1 MATLSRLPLA
11 FFPFFALLPSVHAFQ
26 QAFPSPV
33 IRPASVSAQ
42 TPPNPALAL
51 EEALKKQRASL
62 EIQRQA
68 IHTQLGQ
75 KIPAAQSSAV
85 LAEQFITPLITFSQP
100 AVNQADCP
108 ALDRSKINDL
118 VSVAAQKQSL
128 DPALLKAVIRQES
141 GFKPCVV
148 SSRGAQGLMQLMPAT
163 ARELHVSNPFD
174 PEQNI
179 RAGAAYLKQMLER
192 YGGDL
197 RLALV
202 GYNAGPGRA
211 DQGDETPYP
220 LETQNY
226 VANILNDVGLDQA
239 DADEIKEDLAPANDA
254 AEQAEPAN
262 RDTKPALNAIKP
274 VFTTAP
280 ETKLSGW
287 PTKP

>member
-1 MATLSRLPLA
+1 M
-11 FFPFFALLPSVHAFQ
+11 F
-26 QAFPSPV
+26 
-33 IRPASVSAQ
+33 AQ

-62 EIQRQA
+62 ERQRQA

-75 KIPAAQSSAV
+75 KPPAAGSRAV
-85 LAEQFITPLITFSQP
+85 LVEQFITPLITFNQ
-100 AVNQADCP
+100 AAFDQVAFNQADCP
-108 ALDRSKINDL
+108 AVDPSKIDDL

-163 ARELHVSNPFD
+163 ARELHVSNAFD

-179 RAGAAYLKQMLER
+179 RGGAAYLKQMLER

-211 DQGDETPYP
+211 DQGEETPYP

-226 VANILNDVGLDQA
+226 VANILAALGMDQP
-239 DADEIKEDLAPANDA
+239 DAAGTKEDLAPAEETE
-254 AEQAEPAN
+254 EQGAPAK
-262 RDTKPALNAIKP
+262 RAPKREISGVTPVRLTPVPEIK
-274 VFTTAP
+274 
-280 ETKLSGW
+280 LIGW
-287 PTKP
+287 PSSP